1 MSSPSGPTED
11 DGHPVFLGETSRR
24 SVLLFAA
31 AAAVTAAT
39 LSGTSRAFAVEPS
52 NLTYPSYPESTSTR
66 DRAFSARAAEEYAN
80 GKIPVSE
87 LTYVAESTNNLGKQ
101 YLLAS
106 AATAY
111 IALGKAYQ
119 AALNKPMTMAE
130 GYRDYARQEYLYQG
144 YIQQK
149 PGFNKA
155 AYPGTSI
162 HGLGRAVDFS
172 GGVNSYGTPEKA
184 WMNAN
189 GPTFGWQ
196 PVGDGFD
203 SREPW
208 HFEYDGSY
216 QPEEPA
222 PPVNERQ
229 EDTDMKLITNNGRTW
244 LVGEFTAVEI
254 DTDFLNELKSAYNVP
269 GSLGNLRA
277 ALAAQYGEPVAIQAA
292 GNVEGIIAVA
302 KKNRAGLVSELKR

>member
-1 MSSPSGPTED
+1 M
-11 DGHPVFLGETSRR
+11 
-24 SVLLFAA
+24 LLFAA
-31 AAAVTAAT
+31 AAAVSAAT
-39 LSGTSRAFAVEPS
+39 LSGTSRAFAAEPS
-52 NLTYPSYPESTSTR
+52 NLSYPSYPESTSTR
-66 DRAFSARAAEEYAN
+66 DRAFSTRAAEDYPN
-80 GKIPVSE
+80 GEIPTSE
-87 LTYVAESTNNLGKQ
+87 LTYVAVSTNNLGNQ
-101 YLLAS
+101 FLLAS
-106 AATAY
+106 AATAFF
-111 IALGKAYQ
+111 ALSKAFQ
-119 AALNKPMTMAE
+119 AGLNKQLTMAE
-130 GYRDYARQEYLYQG
+130 AYRDLARQKYLYNG
-144 YIQQK
+144 YITNQ

-172 GGVNSYGTPEKA
+172 GGVNSYGTSEKT

-189 GPTFGWQ
+189 GPTYGWQ

-216 QPEEPA
+216 QPDEPA

-254 DTDFLNELKSAYNVP
+254 DTDFLNELKASYNVP

-277 ALAAQYGEPVAIQAA
+277 ALAAQYGDPVAIQAA
-292 GNVEGIIAVA
+292 GNVEGLIAVA